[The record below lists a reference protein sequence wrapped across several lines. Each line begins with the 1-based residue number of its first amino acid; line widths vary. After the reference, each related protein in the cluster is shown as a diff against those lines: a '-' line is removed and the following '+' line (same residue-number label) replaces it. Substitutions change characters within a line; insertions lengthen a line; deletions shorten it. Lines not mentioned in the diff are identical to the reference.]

1 MNYALF
7 AFLKSIKLFFIK
19 GGKMT
24 IKKFVLTAT
33 AVATVFAF
41 TVPVSF
47 AACSTGAACPIDS
60 LQKVNPNT
68 TTCTKCK
75 STMDACKCKKKG
87 FFNFLKRNK
96 CNPCET
102 GAAAPCD
109 PCKVKKDDCGCK
121 KDPCAK
127 PKCDKCSTGVGSS
140 CLNQRTHS
148 NMQVYAYPGA
158 IYSPAN
164 VAVTGELNN
173 NSSITDQTIAEIPVV
188 PGVRL
193 SDDCITGAAAPIID
207 QALLPPKEDCCPGAN
222 VQSPNSMQ
230 AIYKEMEPVK
240 TDCGCTTGAA
250 SNVSGNNYPDVPNR
264 YWASGDINRLTDQ
277 CVVVGYPDDFF
288 KPNKFVTRAE
298 MAAMVVKGFNLESTA
313 MTSEGNFSDVPYS
326 HWAHDFINKGVSA
339 DMLAGHSSNKFLP
352 NNHITRAEAL
362 TIMSKGLKCPMDD
375 CKANEILNQYRDGNQ
390 VPNWARECVAKAI
403 DVGALKD
410 SKTSDLIRPNENA
423 TRAEIASMLQNT
435 RIAGGYDK
443 NAPEMTAI
451 GPTQPTFIEK
461 ETPVCIPT
469 LQLTMK
475 DQVNAKN
482 ANVGEQFAAETIHEI
497 TVNGV
502 TYPAGSRVN
511 GKITEVIRPSKCN
524 PGAIKLSFTEIV
536 GCDGCKQI
544 LPKQVLTAKVEKCK
558 DVNPIVRLVQM
569 PFTFVGS
576 TLGLAGRTVG
586 GAAIGLSNAVEG
598 LFDQA
603 GTGTG
608 EILSGQFKAGGRSY
622 IDGIKTTLKAPVD
635 IVRTAA
641 VGTAGLFNNT
651 VDEIAYV
658 VDGAGNRITRVN
670 PKDKMTIAFGNDK

>member
-1 MNYALF
+1 
-7 AFLKSIKLFFIK
+7 
-19 GGKMT
+19 MT

-33 AVATVFAF
+33 AAVTVFAF

-47 AACSTGAACPIDS
+47 AACSTGAACPIES
-60 LQKVNPNT
+60 VKVNPNT
-68 TTCTKCK
+68 ATCTKCK
-75 STMDACKCKKKG
+75 STMDACKCKKRSL
-87 FFNFLKRNK
+87 FNFFHKKNK

-127 PKCDKCSTGVGSS
+127 PTCDKCSTGIGSS
-140 CLNQRTHS
+140 CINQRTHS
-148 NMQVYAYPGA
+148 NMQIYAYPGA

-164 VAVTGELNN
+164 IAVTGESAN
-173 NSSITDQTIAEIPVV
+173 NSVLSDQTIAEIPVV

-207 QALLPPKEDCCPGAN
+207 QSLLPPKEDCCPGAN
-222 VQSPNSMQ
+222 VQSPHSMQ
-230 AIYKEMEPVK
+230 AIYKEMEECK
-240 TDCGCTTGAA
+240 TDCGCTTGGA
-250 SNVSGNNYPDVPNR
+250 SNLGYNGGQNYPDVPNR
-264 YWASGDINRLTDQ
+264 YWASDDINRLTDQ
-277 CVVVGYPDDFF
+277 CVVVGYPDEFF
-288 KPNKFVTRAE
+288 KPNKNVSRAE
-298 MAAMVVKGFNLESTA
+298 MASMVVKGFNLEDTQ
-313 MTSEGNFSDVPYS
+313 MTDKGNFSDVPYS
-326 HWAHDFINKGVSA
+326 HWAHDLINKGVSS
-339 DMLAGHSSNKFLP
+339 DMLAGKSYDKYFP
-352 NNHITRAEAL
+352 NNSITRAEAL
-362 TIMSKGLKCPMDD
+362 TIMSKGLKCPMDN
-375 CKANEILNQYRDGNQ
+375 CKAEEILGKYRDGGQ
-390 VPNWARECVAKAI
+390 VPSWARECVAKAI

-435 RIAGGYDK
+435 RIAGGYDTK
-443 NAPEMTAI
+443 SNEMTAT
-451 GPTQPTFIEK
+451 GPAKTTFVEK

-469 LQLTMK
+469 LQLVMK

-482 ANVGEQFAAETIHEI
+482 ANVGEQFAAETTHEI
-497 TVNGV
+497 TINGV
-502 TYPAGSRVN
+502 TYPCGSRVN

-558 DVNPIVRLVQM
+558 DVNPVVRLIQM

-658 VDGAGNRITRVN
+658 VDGSGNRITRVN
-670 PKDKMTIAFGNDK
+670 PKDKMTIAFGNDR

>member
-1 MNYALF
+1 
-7 AFLKSIKLFFIK
+7 
-19 GGKMT
+19 MT

-47 AACSTGAACPIDS
+47 AACSTGAACPIES
-60 LQKVNPNT
+60 VQKVNPST
-68 TTCTKCK
+68 ATCSKCK
-75 STMDACKCKKKG
+75 SPMDACKCKKKKS
-87 FFNFLKRNK
+87 FNFFKRNK

-109 PCKVKKDDCGCK
+109 PCKVKKNDCDPCK
-121 KDPCAK
+121 KDPCDK
-127 PKCDKCSTGVGSS
+127 PKCDKCSTGLGSS

-164 VAVTGELNN
+164 VAVTGEATN
-173 NSSITDQTIAEIPVV
+173 NSVVSDQTIAEIPIT

-193 SDDCITGAAAPIID
+193 SDDCVTGAAAPIID
-207 QALLPPKEDCCPGAN
+207 PALLPPKEDCCPGAD

-230 AIYKEMEPVK
+230 AIYKEMEKCDPCMTSK
-240 TDCGCTTGAA
+240 KDCGCATGGA
-250 SNVSGNNYPDVPNR
+250 SHLGQTYPDVPDR
-264 YWASGDINRLTDQ
+264 YWASADINRLTDQ
-277 CVVVGYPDDFF
+277 CVVVGYPDDLF
-288 KPNKFVTRAE
+288 KPNRNVTRAE
-298 MAAMVVKGFNLESTA
+298 MAAMVVKGFNLESTQ
-313 MTSEGNFSDVPYS
+313 MTDAGNFADVPYS

-352 NNHITRAEAL
+352 ENHITRAEAL
-362 TIMSKGLKCPMDD
+362 TIMSKGLKCPMDN
-375 CKANEILNQYRDGNQ
+375 CKAEEILAKFRDGAQ

-423 TRAEIASMLQNT
+423 TRAEIATMLQNT

-443 NAPEMTAI
+443 NAPEMTAM
-451 GPTQPTFIEK
+451 GPAKTTFVEK

-482 ANVGEQFAAETIHEI
+482 ANVGEQFAAETTHEI
-497 TVNGV
+497 TINGV
-502 TYPAGSRVN
+502 TYPCGSRVN

-558 DVNPIVRLVQM
+558 DVNPVVRLIQM

-598 LFDQA
+598 LFDQV

-622 IDGIKTTLKAPVD
+622 IDGIKTTVKAPVD

-670 PKDKMTIAFGNDK
+670 PKDKMTIAFGNNK

>member
-1 MNYALF
+1 
-7 AFLKSIKLFFIK
+7 
-19 GGKMT
+19 MT

-47 AACSTGAACPIDS
+47 AACSTGAACPIE
-60 LQKVNPNT
+60 QVKVTPDT
-68 TTCTKCK
+68 ATCTKCK
-75 STMDACKCKKKG
+75 SAMDACKCKKKS
-87 FFNFLKRNK
+87 FFKFFKKNK

-109 PCKVKKDDCGCK
+109 PCKVKKNDCDPCK
-121 KDPCAK
+121 KAK
-127 PKCDKCSTGVGSS
+127 PTCDKCSTGVGSN

-148 NMQVYAYPGA
+148 NAQVYAYPGA

-164 VAVTGELNN
+164 VAVTGEATN
-173 NSSITDQTIAEIPVV
+173 NSVISDQTIAGLPVV

-193 SDDCITGAAAPIID
+193 SDECITGAAAPIID

-230 AIYKEMEPVK
+230 AIYKEMEPL
-240 TDCGCTTGAA
+240 CNSGCTTGAA
-250 SNVSGNNYPDVPNR
+250 SHVGGQNYPDVPER

-288 KPNKFVTRAE
+288 KPNKNISRAE
-298 MAAMVVKGFNLESTA
+298 MASMVVKGFNLESTP
-313 MTSEGNFSDVPYS
+313 MTEAGNFADVPYS
-326 HWAHDFINKGVSA
+326 HWAHDLINKGVSA
-339 DMLAGHSSNKFLP
+339 DMLAGHSSDKYFP
-352 NNHITRAEAL
+352 NNHLTRAEAL
-362 TIMSKGLKCPMDD
+362 AIMAKGLKCPMDS
-375 CKANEILNQYRDGNQ
+375 CKAEEILSKYRDGNQ
-390 VPNWARECVAKAI
+390 VPAWARECVAKAI

-410 SKTSDLIRPNENA
+410 SKTTDLIRPNEQA

-443 NAPEMTAI
+443 NAPEMTAT
-451 GPTQPTFIEK
+451 GPAKTTYVEK

-469 LQLTMK
+469 LELTMK

-482 ANVGEQFAAETIHEI
+482 ANVGEQFAAETTHEI

-536 GCDGCKQI
+536 GCDGCKQM

-558 DVNPIVRLVQM
+558 DVNPVVRLIQM

-598 LFDQA
+598 LFDQV

-622 IDGIKTTLKAPVD
+622 IDGIKTTVKAPVD

-658 VDGAGNRITRVN
+658 VDGAGNKITRVN
-670 PKDKMTIAFGNDK
+670 PKDKMTIAFGNDR